1 MKKIVYILLLFFPFL
16 GNAQNGYEIT
26 INLKNSKDT
35 LAYLTYY
42 QFDKTLIKDTCT
54 TIKNGKIIFKGK
66 AKLDK
71 GIYSLVSQQKTIY
84 FDFFVDDTNQRLEF
98 NTDSSQNIISNLQAV
113 NSPQHNAFFD
123 YIRKINQEG
132 TEFQI
137 AKQNLNIKV
146 VSDSLKILEKQKEFE
161 LKILDLE
168 EDFVAKNNGTY
179 IADVINIKMEKILKN
194 VPTAS
199 NGRPDSLAVFN
210 YYKNNYWK
218 NINFKDDAI
227 CRNPFFHGKLKKYF
241 EQVVY
246 THPDSLIV
254 EVDKMIGKTVPNS
267 LLYKLLLS
275 HFTYTYESSK
285 IMGFDK
291 VFVHMSDKY
300 FKTGKAAGVYQDET
314 TVQRIIKRAD
324 KLKPITVGSIAPDI
338 SMIDISNGSRL
349 KQLGFENVKTSEE
362 VTKLYYANQA
372 ELSKM
377 YVKLHDVKADY
388 TILIFWDVDCGH
400 CQKEIPVLKEVYDEL
415 LKEKKDVKVYS
426 VYTLY
431 DSEKYKK
438 YIAEHNLNFINLY
451 DGAHIN
457 NIVEKYD
464 VYSTPVIY
472 ILDKNKKI
480 KAKRI
485 GVDQI
490 KKIISFI
497 EKENK

>member
-1 MKKIVYILLLFFPFL
+1 
-16 GNAQNGYEIT
+16 
-26 INLKNSKDT
+26 
-35 LAYLTYY
+35 
-42 QFDKTLIKDTCT
+42 
-54 TIKNGKIIFKGK
+54 
-66 AKLDK
+66 
-71 GIYSLVSQQKTIY
+71 
-84 FDFFVDDTNQRLEF
+84 
-98 NTDSSQNIISNLQAV
+98 
-113 NSPQHNAFFD
+113 
-123 YIRKINQEG
+123 
-132 TEFQI
+132 
-137 AKQNLNIKV
+137 
-146 VSDSLKILEKQKEFE
+146 LKILEKQKEFE

-179 IADVINIKMEKILKN
+179 IADVINIKMEKILKD
-194 VPTAS
+194 VPKAS

-227 CRNPFFHGKLKKYF
+227 CRNPFFQGKLKKYF

-254 EVDKMIGKTVPNS
+254 EVDKMIEKTVPNS

-362 VTKLYYANQA
+362 VTKLYYTNQD

-472 ILDKNKKI
+472 ILDKNKRI